1 MNNPKGTIQDLLF
14 SSDALKEDINLL
26 VYKPAHFSPLYK
38 YHLLVTADG
47 RDYFQL
53 GRIARVCD
61 ELLFEKEI
69 ENLIVIGVPYIDT
82 VDRRE
87 KYHPQGSK
95 HDAYIRFVAHE
106 LVPFLDHEFPT
117 FQMGMGRA
125 LIGDSLGATIS
136 LLTAIRYP
144 NTFGK
149 VILQSPYI
157 NNSVLERVTS
167 ENTTNQLS
175 IYHSIGLKETDVK
188 TTNDMERDFLTPNR
202 ELNKFLDDHSLSYVY
217 QEFDGDHSWTYWQDD
232 LKSALKAMF
241 GS

>member
-1 MNNPKGTIQDLLF
+1 VNRLKGSIQDVIF
-14 SSDALKEDINLL
+14 YSDELKEDINLL
-26 VYKPAHFSPLYK
+26 VYKPAHFTPLYK
-38 YHLLVTADG
+38 YQLLVTADG

-53 GRIARVCD
+53 GRMARVCD
-61 ELLFEKEI
+61 ELHSEKEI
-69 ENLIVIGVPYIDT
+69 ENLIVIGVPYTDT
-82 VDRRE
+82 KDRME

-95 HDAYIRFVAHE
+95 HNAYIRFLAHE

-136 LLTAIRYP
+136 LLTAIKYP

-149 VILQSPYI
+149 VLLQSPYI

-167 ENTTNQLS
+167 EKTTSQLS

-188 TTNDMERDFLTPNR
+188 TTNDTVRDFLTPNR
-202 ELNKFLDDHSLSYVY
+202 ELNKYLDNHTLSYVY